1 MIELLVLGNIG
12 KDPTVNTV
20 NGKTVINFSVAVTEK
35 WKDVNGNQNEKT
47 RWIDCALW
55 RETGNIA
62 QYIVKGNKIFVK
74 GVPDVSTYQKPDGSV
89 VATQKLRVTYV
100 ELLGGAA
107 NKPQQE
113 TQSSVVVNQDDLG
126 LPF

>member
-35 WKDVNGNQNEKT
+35 WKDGNGNQNEKT

-100 ELLGGAA
+100 ELLGGTA

-113 TQSSVVVNQDDLG
+113 TQSSVVVNQDEPD